1 MTIGLCDDEADELA
15 ALRHFVEDYGRD
27 DHVPFDIFCFSS
39 GEAILAAI
47 GEGRNFDIIFLDIYM
62 GGADGIAVAREI
74 RKRDAK
80 VVIIFETSS
89 SERAIEGYGV
99 RALRYLLKPL
109 TAGAVNEALREAL
122 ESLIPRNDERFIQ
135 IKNKQGN
142 YRIAIGDIL
151 YAESDARV
159 INVHLK
165 DENPVAYYDK
175 LDNFQKLCD
184 DERFVRC
191 HKSYLVNLDHV
202 HAIINNEIIMNTGE
216 TIHISLNVSPIKA
229 AFVVRMADRL

>member
-1 MTIGLCDDEADELA
+1 MTIGLCDDETAELA

-27 DHVPFDIFCFSS
+27 GHLPFDIFCFSN

-47 GEGRNFDIIFLDIYM
+47 GEGQNFDIIFLDIYM
-62 GGADGIAVAREI
+62 GGADGISVAREI

-80 VVIIFETSS
+80 CAIVFETSS

-99 RALRYLLKPL
+99 RALQYLLKPL
-109 TAGAVNEALREAL
+109 TANAVNEALREAL
-122 ESLIPRNDERFIQ
+122 ENLQPRKDERFIQ

-142 YRIAIGDIL
+142 YRIALGDIL
-151 YAESDARV
+151 YAESDARI

-175 LDNFQKLCD
+175 LDNFQKLCG

-202 HAIINNEIIMNTGE
+202 HAIINNEIIMKSGE
-216 TIHISLNVSPIKA
+216 TIHISMNVSPLKA
-229 AFVVRMADRL
+229 AFAVRMADRL